1 MGDRGEC
8 RAIRSRVEH
17 NDVMHNTDRVLRDRR
32 LIRRPWI
39 NRAVAVTAACLTV
52 SACGVIGGDDDETV
66 GSTVA
71 PVVAPA
77 VVVTTTQPPSTGLIS
92 SAPATTAPVAPTIP
106 TVVDTLP
113 IVVQTTAPTEP
124 TAPPTTEPLAIQE
137 LELTGDGLGS
147 AMFGASP
154 DGVIEYVT
162 SILGGNTGDTGWVSP
177 FDFAACDGTR
187 ARRVDWGVLSL
198 LFGDVSIYSAGR
210 DHFIGW
216 EYGRVGEIGDEP
228 VGLRTPGGQT
238 LGGRV
243 VDLLAEFPEASV
255 NEGDDELDIPSNFYV
270 SDSFYVLLS
279 GVGSDDVVTVMFGG
293 YGCGN

>member
-1 MGDRGEC
+1 MR
-8 RAIRSRVEH
+8 
-17 NDVMHNTDRVLRDRR
+17 NTDCVLPGRARM
-32 LIRRPWI
+32 IRRPWI
-39 NRAVAVTAACLTV
+39 NRVVVVIAACLAA
-52 SACGVIGGDDDETV
+52 SACGVIGGDDDTTGDSTIASV
-66 GSTVA
+66 AATTTVA
-71 PVVAPA
+71 
-77 VVVTTTQPPSTGLIS
+77 TTTPPTQPPSTGLIS
-92 SAPATTAPVAPTIP
+92 SSPATTAVVDPTIP
-106 TVVDTLP
+106 TVLETLP
-113 IVVQTTAPTEP
+113 IPVQTTAPTEP
-124 TAPPTTEPLAIQE
+124 TTPATTEPLAIQE
-137 LELTGDGLGS
+137 LELTADGIGS
-147 AMFGASP
+147 AIFGASP

-162 SILGGNTGDTGWVSP
+162 SILGGNTGDTGWVDP

-198 LFGDVSIYSAGR
+198 LFGDASIYSAGR

-270 SDSFYVLLS
+270 SDSFYGLLS